1 MENFLQAQDRQSRL
15 YNGTRLRKFATGE
28 KVLILPPTSS
38 SKFLS
43 KWQGPFEV
51 TRRIGDLNY
60 EVIHTDRNGEHQ
72 IYHLNLLKKWSEAE
86 SEMLTMAVSG
96 KEDLGPEVNTKP
108 QSLALAPGGEHLSLS
123 QLADVAK
130 LQAEFAD
137 VFPPLPGR
145 TNLIQHHI
153 ETEPGVL
160 IRRRRYRLPEHK
172 KICSGRIRGNAR
184 DGSKRGIL

>member
-1 MENFLQAQDRQSRL
+1 MSDSYRQER
-15 YNGTRLRKFATGE
+15 GTSDLSPQ
-28 KVLILPPTSS
+28 PP
-38 SKFLS
+38 
-43 KWQGPFEV
+43 Q
-51 TRRIGDLNY
+51 
-60 EVIHTDRNGEHQ
+60 
-72 IYHLNLLKKWSEAE
+72 KWSEAE

-108 QSLALAPGGEHLSLS
+108 QSLALARGEHLSLS

-160 IRRRRYRLPEHK
+160 IRRR
-172 KICSGRIRGNAR
+172 
-184 DGSKRGIL
+184 GIVYLNTKNVFRQN